1 MYDVK
6 PNFNINVLKNELGE
20 TFHVVF
26 KLKNLEDH
34 YLGLSQLYMT
44 WRNENELKQ
53 NNQSNQDRYK
63 DIEYDILCNTKKHEA
78 FLEIVYEVLQNFSIA
93 E

>member
-53 NNQSNQDRYK
+53 NNQSN
-63 DIEYDILCNTKKHEA
+63 
-78 FLEIVYEVLQNFSIA
+78 
-93 E
+93 

>member
-44 WRNENELKQ
+44 WRNENELKRTTRVIRI
-53 NNQSNQDRYK
+53 D
-63 DIEYDILCNTKKHEA
+63 TKTLNMTFCVIQRNIKL
-78 FLEIVYEVLQNFSIA
+78 FWK
-93 E
+93 